1 MEYIAVVIWFQ
12 LSKSMNI
19 ICEKLESFSKLGRF
33 IDGDVCELELA
44 FLHPRRA
51 RFLLLSFTS
60 IKLFGIFLLP
70 FTRVEQLAV
79 SESLALLLLQGAE
92 LVRRLSY
99 VWHESL
105 QLLLFL
111 AEVSSLSHLSSEDVS

>member
-1 MEYIAVVIWFQ
+1 MEYIAVVMWFQ

-33 IDGDVCELELA
+33 IGGDVCELELA
-44 FLHPRRA
+44 FLHPGRA

-70 FTRVEQLAV
+70 FTRVEQLAA
-79 SESLALLLLQGAE
+79 SESLATTRAAPASPSSVVRVSPVLQGAE
-92 LVRRLSY
+92 QCCRTAVSRGGA
-99 VWHESL
+99 
-105 QLLLFL
+105 LF
-111 AEVSSLSHLSSEDVS
+111 SD